1 MSLTAPAAALPAL
14 LTPAEVTAAARAM
27 GSTGGGTARLLA
39 VLTDPVVEMEE
50 VLASLHGE
58 PALAARVL
66 KVANSP
72 FYRQAGTVGTLD
84 RAIQVLGLDA
94 IRGICAACC
103 MDRVPLTR
111 APGAPDPQQFRLHS
125 LATAVAA
132 THLARQLAPARQADA
147 FIAGLLHD
155 IGLVLLARL
164 RPDAMA
170 EIARLPATTPAA
182 TALQL
187 EQQLTGMTHADC
199 AAQLARAWSL
209 PAWLVAAVGG
219 HHGLPTADG
228 SVSTAALVQAAD
240 LLAHRAGFGLHASCA
255 LADGLPG
262 LGPGLGIGANE
273 ALLAQLTAELP
284 EHVQALAAATAS

>member
-1 MSLTAPAAALPAL
+1 MITLTAPAAALPAL
-14 LTPAEVTAAARAM
+14 LTPTEVTAAARAM
-27 GSTGGGTARLLA
+27 GTAGGGTARLLA
-39 VLTDPVVEMEE
+39 VLTDPLAETEE

-58 PALAARVL
+58 PTLAARVL

-72 FYRQAGTVGTLD
+72 FYHQAGTVGTLD

-132 THLARQLAPARQADA
+132 THLARQLAPARHAEA

-170 EIARLPATTPAA
+170 EIANLPASTPAA
-182 TALQL
+182 TVLQM
-187 EQQLTGMTHADC
+187 EHQLTGMTHADC
-199 AAQLARAWSL
+199 AAQLATAWCL

-219 HHGLPTADG
+219 HHGPAPADG
-228 SVSTAALVQAAD
+228 SVSTPALVQAAD
-240 LLAHRAGFGLHASCA
+240 LLAHRAGFGLHASCP
-255 LADGLPG
+255 LAEGRPG
-262 LGPGLGIGANE
+262 LGLGVGASDE
-273 ALLAQLTAELP
+273 LLERLTAELP
-284 EHVQALAAATAS
+284 DHVQALAAATAS